1 MWPDPKDVVQEPTVH
16 LWQQWARLQSR
27 MLEPSH
33 IDVSIAGGKLLAH
46 CCTARLE
53 VMLVVENEV
62 IPAQVDV
69 KEFQQ
74 VTVGPVGV
82 WVPEEC
88 RADSPQARIYV
99 DVGV

>member
-1 MWPDPKDVVQEPTVH
+1 MWPDPEDVIQEPTVH

-46 CCTARLE
+46 CCTVRLK
-53 VMLVVENEV
+53 VMLVVEDKV

-69 KEFQQ
+69 EEFQQ

-88 RADSPQARIYV
+88 RADSPQAAI
-99 DVGV
+99 GV

>member
-1 MWPDPKDVVQEPTVH
+1 
-16 LWQQWARLQSR
+16 

-53 VMLVVENEV
+53 VMLVVENEI